1 VDEKAAVVSVT
12 VDDKAVAVPETADD
26 EKVDPKEDPECSI
39 TLGYKYGC

>member
-26 EKVDPKEDPECSI
+26 TKVDPKENIKCSI

>member
-39 TLGYKYGC
+39 SLNYRYGC